1 MGITYGF
8 KVNKLVKDKNAT
20 ACFTAR
26 EIVFSVVNLMEAKSS
41 LTREEYYLISLIF
54 EKYSQDKEKRI
65 LTQKEFIDL
74 SNEIIGHFDLVAPY
88 YKFGGI
94 RNQSVL
100 MYMKFVDNRKSEYRH
115 EAMRILN
122 NSGLFS
128 KEWIKLHKEFVT
140 RFAPYVIMWS
150 SMNPKTQ
157 ED

>member
-26 EIVFSVVNLMEAKSS
+26 EIVFSIVNLMDAKNS
-41 LTREEYYLISLIF
+41 LSREEYFLVSSIF

-65 LTQKEFIDL
+65 LTRDEFIDL
-74 SNEIIGHFDLVAPY
+74 CNEIVGHLDLVAPY

-100 MYMKFVDNRKSEYRH
+100 MYMKFVDNRKTEYRRD
-115 EAMRILN
+115 AMEILN
-122 NSGLFS
+122 NSGLLS
-128 KEWIKLHKEFVT
+128 KEWMKLHKEFVT
-140 RFAPYVIMWS
+140 RFAPYVIIWS
-150 SMNPKTQ
+150 SMNPQ
-157 ED
+157 A